1 MKILVSDPIHEAGIK
16 LLKKEGEVE
25 VATGLSKE
33 ELIEKIR
40 DKDALV
46 IRSATKVTGDV
57 IQAAERLKAI
67 GRAGIGVDN
76 IDLKAATKRGIVVVN
91 APEASSITVAEHT
104 MGLILSLARKIPFA
118 DKSLKEYKWEKKRF
132 LGVELRGKIL
142 GIIGLGKIGSQVA
155 KKAKAFEMKILA
167 YDPYVT
173 EKLARSLGVK
183 LVGLEELLSRSDFVT
198 IHVPLTSKTKG
209 MIGKKEIEK
218 MKQGAC
224 LINCARGGIVDEK
237 ALYEGLKSGKLGGAA
252 LDVFEKEP
260 PAGNPLLKLQNI
272 VVTPHLGASTEEA
285 QRHASTIACE
295 EVLKVL
301 RNQPPMYSVNMPVIA
316 PEVLEELRDYLPL
329 AEDLGRFSIQL
340 LKGRI
345 TDISITYCG
354 SLLKVKEFSA
364 LTNAALKG
372 ILDPILTEGINLWN
386 APVMAKNMGIRI
398 TEGRREDA
406 GDYQNMIILKVNTDE
421 EETEI
426 KGALLGEEARIVGI
440 EGYTVDLAPKGEI
453 MLVKHEDRP
462 GMIGRVALSLGENN
476 INIGLMQVGRKEV
489 GGIQLMVLTVDQKIP
504 KDVLSAICAIKGIEK
519 VKMVEM
525 P

>member
-1 MKILVSDPIHEAGIK
+1 
-16 LLKKEGEVE
+16 
-25 VATGLSKE
+25 
-33 ELIEKIR
+33 
-40 DKDALV
+40 
-46 IRSATKVTGDV
+46 
-57 IQAAERLKAI
+57 
-67 GRAGIGVDN
+67 
-76 IDLKAATKRGIVVVN
+76 
-91 APEASSITVAEHT
+91 
-104 MGLILSLARKIPFA
+104 
-118 DKSLKEYKWEKKRF
+118 
-132 LGVELRGKIL
+132 
-142 GIIGLGKIGSQVA
+142 
-155 KKAKAFEMKILA
+155 
-167 YDPYVT
+167 
-173 EKLARSLGVK
+173 
-183 LVGLEELLSRSDFVT
+183 
-198 IHVPLTSKTKG
+198 
-209 MIGKKEIEK
+209 
-218 MKQGAC
+218 
-224 LINCARGGIVDEK
+224 
-237 ALYEGLKSGKLGGAA
+237 
-252 LDVFEKEP
+252 
-260 PAGNPLLKLQNI
+260 
-272 VVTPHLGASTEEA
+272 
-285 QRHASTIACE
+285 
-295 EVLKVL
+295 
-301 RNQPPMYSVNMPVIA
+301 MYSVNMPVIA